1 MARKPRLEF
10 EGAIYHVINRG
21 NYRKDLFGERGAA
34 SAFENALFEA
44 CVKCG
49 WKIHVYVMM
58 SNHFHL
64 AVETPEANLIAGE
77 LKRETTATNPWIA
90 NALSMGHPSRIP
102 NLITTFKI

>member
-21 NYRKDLFGERGAA
+21 NNRKNLFGERGAA
-34 SAFENALFEA
+34 AAFENALFEA

-49 WKIHVYVMM
+49 WKIHAHVMM

-64 AVETPEANLIAGE
+64 AVETPEANLVRGMAAGE
-77 LKRETTATNPWIA
+77 LCQPLRAITWQARTCVSKP
-90 NALSMGHPSRIP
+90 LQKHPD
-102 NLITTFKI
+102 

>member
-44 CVKCG
+44 CVQCG
-49 WKIHVYVMM
+49 
-58 SNHFHL
+58 
-64 AVETPEANLIAGE
+64 
-77 LKRETTATNPWIA
+77 R
-90 NALSMGHPSRIP
+90 
-102 NLITTFKI
+102 